1 MSKKKL
7 FIGSSSEEIKVA
19 KKIKDLL
26 KNDFQVTIWNEELW
40 DKSIFKL
47 NENFFSNLM
56 EASLKYDFGI
66 LIGTSDDK
74 VEIRGKE
81 MIQAR
86 DNILFELGLF
96 MGRLGKSRCAFLIE
110 QGTKILSDMQGISLA
125 YFEKKNEES
134 LEEAVEKIKDM
145 FLNSTHKENNF
156 FPSVV
161 LAVNYYENFIIPI
174 CENIITNNGF
184 KFNGKEYNKGKC
196 KVKIVIPSKIS
207 KDFNLQITTLKL
219 NYEIKHHT
227 FNHKGRPRNIGVDIA
242 KVDDTIEFLDF
253 PTTLSCR
260 AIVK

>member
-125 YFEKKNEES
+125 YFEKKM
-134 LEEAVEKIKDM
+134 K
-145 FLNSTHKENNF
+145 
-156 FPSVV
+156 
-161 LAVNYYENFIIPI
+161 
-174 CENIITNNGF
+174 
-184 KFNGKEYNKGKC
+184 
-196 KVKIVIPSKIS
+196 KV
-207 KDFNLQITTLKL
+207 
-219 NYEIKHHT
+219 
-227 FNHKGRPRNIGVDIA
+227 
-242 KVDDTIEFLDF
+242 
-253 PTTLSCR
+253 
-260 AIVK
+260 